1 MAGRRRVAG
10 AVGVAMLLAACS
22 NPAPQAAPA
31 TTSLPA
37 TTTSTTTSI
46 TTTST
51 TRPAPT
57 TTTTTLLPGV
67 AQRPIAVP
75 GQSIS
80 LRYDE
85 GITPAALA
93 IVEEM
98 IPIAF
103 EALGDSGPLV
113 VHMYDSADIYVGS
126 YDARSQERARADI
139 EAGAVATGGGGAI
152 RIYGPRFL
160 RLDATSRRLVV
171 LHEYFHTVQFR
182 LSAGRGGNIPLW
194 LREGTARYVEYG
206 VAGDHGYVDYGRR
219 RTAEVRAA
227 RGLDRLQTYE
237 EQGGPTFRGESG
249 GAYVVGFLASE
260 YLESLKGRDAV
271 QREFW
276 AGLRSGTDWKIAFA
290 AVFDVSVEQ
299 FYADFEAYRQTL

>member
-1 MAGRRRVAG
+1 MAVLRPVA
-10 AVGVAMLLAACS
+10 ATVGVAMLLAACS
-22 NPAPQAAPA
+22 SPAPQAAPA

-37 TTTSTTTSI
+37 TTTSTTT
-46 TTTST
+46 TTTT
-51 TRPAPT
+51 TTQPAPT

-75 GQSIS
+75 GQTIS
-80 LRYDE
+80 LRYEE
-85 GITPAALA
+85 GIAPGALA

-98 IPIAF
+98 IPIAY

-113 VHMYDSADIYVGS
+113 VHVYASADIYVGS

-160 RLDATSRRLVV
+160 QLDATSRRLVV

-206 VAGDHGYVDYGRR
+206 VAGDHGYIDYGRR
-219 RTAEVRAA
+219 RATDVRAA
-227 RGLDRLQTYE
+227 RGLETLQTYE
-237 EQGGPTFRGESG
+237 NQGGPTFRGESG

-260 YLESLKGRDAV
+260 YLESLKGRNAV

-299 FYADFEAYRQTL
+299 FYADFEAYRKTL